1 MHCFTAS
8 GGIAQCIVDQMVLR
22 FCAIMGMRVAD
33 WVTFHMSLEGIP
45 RLRKDFFKTRIVN
58 DERAHLR
65 GFAADCLAAMTDI
78 GLFILLVLP
87 RDTAMDGEIR
97 CFCHMFTV
105 IQIFRRCNPADL
117 PRLKR
122 QSAQRHLLY
131 VIVFPL
137 CLKPKVHYMFHI
149 SKCWEVWQCL
159 LPCYVA
165 EADHR
170 DVCKIFRFVAMNPS
184 SASNHRGNGP
194 NTKRCFWLYP
204 C

>member
-33 WVTFHMSLEGIP
+33 WDTFHMSLEGIP

-105 IQIFRRCNPADL
+105 IQIFRRCNPTDL

-122 QSAQRHLLY
+122 EIAQHHLLY
-131 VIVFPL
+131 IIVFPR
-137 CLKPKVHYMFHI
+137 LKNI
-149 SKCWEVWQCL
+149 
-159 LPCYVA
+159 
-165 EADHR
+165 
-170 DVCKIFRFVAMNPS
+170 DVTI
-184 SASNHRGNGP
+184 
-194 NTKRCFWLYP
+194 L
-204 C
+204 